1 MPVPKN
7 GRLVHFINNLKMYET
22 NQGSLNFDGS
32 GIWVRPLELIRVV
45 PRGKWVPPVL
55 VNDQSEIVQLGPAK
69 NGRIRLLNTAN
80 DSNNEKCG
88 SVSDEYK

>member
-45 PRGKWVPPVL
+45 PRGKMSTAGLGERPVRDCPIGARGKWS
-55 VNDQSEIVQLGPAK
+55 NQIV
-69 NGRIRLLNTAN
+69 
-80 DSNNEKCG
+80 
-88 SVSDEYK
+88 EYGERF